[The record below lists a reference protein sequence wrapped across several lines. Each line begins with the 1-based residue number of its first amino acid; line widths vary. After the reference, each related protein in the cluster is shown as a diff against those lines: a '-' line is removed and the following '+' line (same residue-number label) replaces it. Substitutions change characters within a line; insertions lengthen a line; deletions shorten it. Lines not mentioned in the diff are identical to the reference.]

1 MVLPIHS
8 RMRPAFAACAL
19 GLLSACAEGAPL
31 SPLVPPVEPPPA
43 GALQVLACRADVR
56 AGAVTCDD
64 AAPAGSF
71 SADRVIGGQNLNV
84 RLASTNVSYDTATQR
99 FGADVT
105 VQNLM
110 VQRMGTADGSA
121 VAGVRVFF
129 HTGPVATTGSGAV
142 SVANADGVDVFT
154 GAAQPFFHYP
164 QVIPLDSVSAPR
176 RWLFEVPRTVETFAF
191 AVYVYAPLLP
201 VVVFDRTVSGNRDIW
216 RVALDGSD
224 LVRITSHLSDDQAP
238 TVAQG
243 RVVFTSYRSGTAD
256 LYSVPLKGGSEV
268 RLTTTTS
275 NLITP
280 ALSRDGLRLAFAN
293 DAVSVHKVWTS
304 AGDGTGLA
312 RATPTSFGSSGSPE
326 GSPTWHPAGD
336 RIAFMS
342 TASGNADIWATTLGG
357 TPYLLAGGTGAQVEP
372 AWSPDGTRVAFA
384 SNHTGD
390 TEIHVVD
397 VSTGVRTQLT
407 TRAGTDGKPAWL
419 GDGRIVYVEFDGAT
433 PSLRWLDPAVPGTSH
448 PIPTGTGP
456 ARNPA
461 PVLF

>member
-1 MVLPIHS
+1 VGFPFHS
-8 RMRPAFAACAL
+8 RMRPAFVACAL

-31 SPLVPPVEPPPA
+31 SPLVPPVEAPPA
-43 GALQVLACRADVR
+43 GAVQVLACRADVR

-64 AAPAGSF
+64 AAPAGPF

-84 RLASTNVSYDTATQR
+84 RLVSSNVSYDTTTLL

-110 VQRMGTADGSA
+110 VQRMGTADGTL
-121 VAGVRVFF
+121 VPGVRVFF
-129 HTGPVATTGSGAV
+129 HSGPVATAGAGAV

-154 GAAQPFFHYP
+154 GVGQPYFHYP
-164 QVIPLDSVSAPR
+164 QVLPLDSISAPR
-176 RWLFEVPRTVETFAF
+176 RWLFEVPRTAEAFAF
-191 AVYVYAPLLP
+191 SVYVYAPLLP
-201 VVVFDRTVSGNRDIW
+201 VVVFDRTVAGNRDIW

-224 LVRITSHLSDDQAP
+224 LVQITSHLADDQAP

-256 LYSVPLKGGSEV
+256 LYSVPLKGSGEV

-275 NLITP
+275 NLISP

-293 DAVSVHKVWTS
+293 DAVSVHKVWTA
-304 AGDGTGLA
+304 AGDGSGLT
-312 RATPTSFGSSGSPE
+312 RATPAAFGSSGSPE

-342 TASGNADIWATTLGG
+342 TANGNADIWAMALGG
-357 TPYLLAGGTGAQVEP
+357 TPYLLAGGAGAQVEP

-390 TEIHVVD
+390 TEIYVVD
-397 VSTGVRTQLT
+397 VSTGVLTQLT
-407 TRAGTDGKPAWL
+407 TRTGSDAKPAWL
-419 GDGRIVYVEFDGAT
+419 ADGRIVYVAFEGST

-448 PIPTGTGP
+448 PIPTGAGP